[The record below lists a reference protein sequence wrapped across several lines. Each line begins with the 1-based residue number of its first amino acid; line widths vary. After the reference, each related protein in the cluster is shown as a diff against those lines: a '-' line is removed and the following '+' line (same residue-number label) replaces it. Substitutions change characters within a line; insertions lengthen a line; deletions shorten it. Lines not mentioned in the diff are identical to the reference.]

1 MYDAKS
7 LFNTRQK
14 EELIEKLNYNKF
26 IFNGH
31 FLIFLTIMLGA
42 FALGYSNWL
51 QDIPQNINYRL
62 VLSVILAVVS
72 IFPLRTLFREADK
85 LYLLPFEKHLSIYIK
100 KAIIYSY
107 INRLFLPI
115 IVLIVGFPLF
125 YELLGSKFYLYIT
138 VIVLSFIYP
147 LMGLII
153 KWFWLKYGLEVWGAN
168 ILLFIVYA
176 TGYFITLKVGLF
188 SGITTILVLIS
199 LVILME
205 SINRGTFYQWETLI
219 AIEYNHKMN
228 YYKLVNMFTDVKVL
242 NERTVRRKYLDLFL
256 RIPSYKKFNEN
267 YMYKFLFIR
276 SFARGKDAFFIVLR
290 FLIIGLILIWWID
303 QAIISAILGALIMYL
318 LILQLS
324 QFYKQQAYGLW
335 PQVWPV
341 NEGKVIKGYHQFL
354 ISMMWVLGAILSIIY
369 IVKFVTTSYFFIIF
383 FIVGW
388 LTIDS
393 SIKKIKK
400 HQELLRD

>member
-62 VLSVILAVVS
+62 ILSVILAVVS

-176 TGYFITLKVGLF
+176 SGYFITLKVGLF

-199 LVILME
+199 LVILMD

-256 RIPSYKKFNEN
+256 RIPSSKKFNEN

-354 ISMMWVLGAILSIIY
+354 ISMMWVLGVILSIIY

>member
-62 VLSVILAVVS
+62 ILSVILAVVS

-176 TGYFITLKVGLF
+176 SGYFITLKVGLF

-256 RIPSYKKFNEN
+256 RIPSSKKFNEN

-383 FIVGW
+383 FIFIFFW
-388 LTIDS
+388 SNT
-393 SIKKIKK
+393 
-400 HQELLRD
+400 

>member
-51 QDIPQNINYRL
+51 QGIPQNINYRL
-62 VLSVILAVVS
+62 ILSVILAVVS

-176 TGYFITLKVGLF
+176 SGYFITLKVGLF

-205 SINRGTFYQWETLI
+205 SINRGTLYKWETLI
-219 AIEYNHKMN
+219 AIEYNHNMN
-228 YYKLVNMFTDVKVL
+228 YYKLVYMFTDVKVL

-256 RIPSYKKFNEN
+256 RIPSSKKFNEN

-341 NEGKVIKGYHQFL
+341 NEDKVIKGYHQFL

>member
-51 QDIPQNINYRL
+51 QGIPQNINYRL
-62 VLSVILAVVS
+62 ILSVILAVVS

-138 VIVLSFIYP
+138 VIILSFIYP

-176 TGYFITLKVGLF
+176 SGYFITLKVGLF

-256 RIPSYKKFNEN
+256 RIPSSKKFNEN

-354 ISMMWVLGAILSIIY
+354 ISMMWVLGVILSIIY

>member
-51 QDIPQNINYRL
+51 QGIPQNINYRL
-62 VLSVILAVVS
+62 ILSVILAVVS

-176 TGYFITLKVGLF
+176 SGYFITLKVGLF

-205 SINRGTFYQWETLI
+205 SINRGTFYQWEKLI

-256 RIPSYKKFNEN
+256 RIPSSKKFNEN

>member
-62 VLSVILAVVS
+62 ILSVILAVVS

-176 TGYFITLKVGLF
+176 SGYFITLKVGLF

-256 RIPSYKKFNEN
+256 RIPSSKKFNEN

-354 ISMMWVLGAILSIIY
+354 ISVMWVLGAILSIIY

>member
-1 MYDAKS
+1 M
-7 LFNTRQK
+7 
-14 EELIEKLNYNKF
+14 I
-26 IFNGH
+26 
-31 FLIFLTIMLGA
+31 
-42 FALGYSNWL
+42 
-51 QDIPQNINYRL
+51 
-62 VLSVILAVVS
+62 LSVILAVVS

-176 TGYFITLKVGLF
+176 SGYFITLKVGLF

-256 RIPSYKKFNEN
+256 RIPSSKKFNEN

>member
-62 VLSVILAVVS
+62 ILSVILAVVS
-72 IFPLRTLFREADK
+72 IFPLRTLFRETDK

-176 TGYFITLKVGLF
+176 SGYFITLKVGLF

-256 RIPSYKKFNEN
+256 RTPSSKKFNEN

>member
-62 VLSVILAVVS
+62 ILSVILAVVS

-176 TGYFITLKVGLF
+176 SGYFITLKVGLF

-256 RIPSYKKFNEN
+256 RIPSSKKFNEN

-400 HQELLRD
+400 HQEILRD

>member
-62 VLSVILAVVS
+62 ILSVILAVVS

-176 TGYFITLKVGLF
+176 SGYFITLKVGLF

-256 RIPSYKKFNEN
+256 RIPSSKKFNEN

-276 SFARGKDAFFIVLR
+276 SFSRGKDAFFIVLR

-354 ISMMWVLGAILSIIY
+354 ISMMWVLGVILSIIY

>member
-62 VLSVILAVVS
+62 ILSVILAVVS

-125 YELLGSKFYLYIT
+125 YELLGSKFYLYIA

-176 TGYFITLKVGLF
+176 SGYFITLKVGLF

-256 RIPSYKKFNEN
+256 RTPSSKKFNEN

-303 QAIISAILGALIMYL
+303 QAIISAILVALIMYL